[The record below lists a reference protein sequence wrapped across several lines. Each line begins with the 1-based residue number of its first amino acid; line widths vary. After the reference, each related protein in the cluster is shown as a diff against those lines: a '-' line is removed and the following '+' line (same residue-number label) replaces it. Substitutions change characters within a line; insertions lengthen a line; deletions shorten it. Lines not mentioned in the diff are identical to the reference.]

1 MRISEYTVVQKSI
14 RFLSLL
20 ELPHYTSTNAN
31 TNLVSIHKDLV
42 YVFVCYLFYYY
53 VFHSHCVLSN
63 IDNWICFP
71 ETTKLTNIMSISFLL
86 PLTVSFQII
95 SFSHQS
101 VVLRVKNC
109 WKSEN
114 RIECLFTIPS
124 FISQFLI
131 HLFYSLTWCSTWS
144 EIVSLGW
151 L

>member
-1 MRISEYTVVQKSI
+1 LRISEYTVVQKSI

-101 VVLRVKNC
+101 VVLTVEKVKIGLNA
-109 WKSEN
+109 
-114 RIECLFTIPS
+114 CLRFPLS
-124 FISQFLI
+124 FHNFWFIFFILW
-131 HLFYSLTWCSTWS
+131 HDVRL
-144 EIVSLGW
+144 EAK
-151 L
+151 